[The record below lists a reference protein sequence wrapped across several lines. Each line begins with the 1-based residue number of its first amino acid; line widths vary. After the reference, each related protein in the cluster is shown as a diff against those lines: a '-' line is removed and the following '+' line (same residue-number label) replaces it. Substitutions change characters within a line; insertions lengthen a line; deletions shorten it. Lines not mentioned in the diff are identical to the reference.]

1 MVLSVGTRFI
11 ENAAKGWFGG
21 YSTIIVYSSHFSRTR
36 SPYDWTMTTAAIP
49 VPSAVPLKQD
59 AIIIGLVG
67 LAHASS
73 HFGHLLLPL
82 LFPVFMTEFG
92 LSYSQL
98 GLLMTVFFVVSGVGQ
113 ACAGFV
119 VDRLGAR
126 PLLFVALGI
135 FTLAC
140 GFASLVTGYTGLL
153 LVAALAGLGNAT
165 FHPVDFTILNQR
177 VSPARLGYAF
187 SAHGLTGN
195 LGWALAPVFF
205 AGIGAVAGWRNA
217 YVAAAL
223 LYIAIFALLFVMR
236 DKLSTQVLQ
245 RDAAAHAKGR
255 ASGAIEHDMAFMK
268 LPVVWWCFGFF
279 LLSTMTLAVVQNFSV
294 SILKAMHGVTFE
306 AATLTLTA
314 YMLCGAVG
322 MFVGGFI
329 AVRSVHSDRV
339 VAIAMAAGAALLA
352 LCGTGL
358 LGATATMAV
367 LAATGFAVGIGG
379 PSRDM
384 MIKKA
389 TPKGATGR
397 VYGLVYSGLDTGFA
411 ISPLVFGGLMD
422 RGWYGSTLLGAAL
435 VLLLSVGVALGVGQ
449 RTTPR

>member
-1 MVLSVGTRFI
+1 MADSLPG
-11 ENAAKGWFGG
+11 ALQ
-21 YSTIIVYSSHFSRTR
+21 
-36 SPYDWTMTTAAIP
+36 P
-49 VPSAVPLKQD
+49 PLRQD
-59 AIIIGLVG
+59 ATIIGLVG

-82 LFPVFMTEFG
+82 LFPVFMQEFG

-98 GLLMTVFFVVSGVGQ
+98 GLLMTTFFVVSGVGQ

-126 PLLFVALGI
+126 PLLFVAMGI
-135 FTLAC
+135 FIAAC
-140 GFASLVTGYTGLL
+140 LCASVVTSYTGLIW
-153 LVAALAGLGNAT
+153 VAALAGLGNAT

-177 VSPARLGYAF
+177 VSAPRLGYAF

-195 LGWALAPVFF
+195 LGWAAAPVFF
-205 AGIGAVAGWRNA
+205 AGMGALVGWRHA

-223 LYIAIFALLFVMR
+223 MYAAVLLLLVLQR
-236 DKLSTQVLQ
+236 DKLSTRVAP
-245 RDAAAHAKGR
+245 RATAAAQTSAPQPEHA
-255 ASGAIEHDMAFMK
+255 MAFMK

-279 LLSTMTLAVVQNFSV
+279 LLSTMTLAVIQSFAV
-294 SILKAMHGVTFE
+294 SILKALHGISFE

-322 MFVGGFI
+322 MFVGGFV
-329 AVRSVHSDRV
+329 AARSAHSDRV
-339 VAIAMAAGAALLA
+339 VAIAMACGAVLLA

-358 LGATATMAV
+358 LGGQATMVV

-389 TPKGATGR
+389 TPPGATGR

-411 ISPLVFGGLMD
+411 LSPIVFGVFMD
-422 RGWYGSTLLGAAL
+422 RGWYGATLLGAAL
-435 VLLLSVGVALGVGQ
+435 VLLLSVGAALGVGQ
-449 RTTPR
+449 RTQASRKMA

>member
-1 MVLSVGTRFI
+1 MTATTLAAPSNSVPI
-11 ENAAKGWFGG
+11 Q
-21 YSTIIVYSSHFSRTR
+21 
-36 SPYDWTMTTAAIP
+36 
-49 VPSAVPLKQD
+49 QD
-59 AIIIGLVG
+59 ATIIGLVG

-92 LSYSQL
+92 LSYSEL
-98 GLLMTVFFVVSGVGQ
+98 GLLMTTFFVVSGIGQ

-126 PLLFVALGI
+126 PLLFGALGI
-135 FTLAC
+135 FIVAC
-140 GFASLVTGYTGLL
+140 VAASLVTGYTGLM

-177 VSPARLGYAF
+177 VSAPRLGYAF

-195 LGWALAPVFF
+195 LGWAAAPVFF
-205 AGIGAVAGWRNA
+205 AGLGASIGWRNA

-223 LYIAIFALLFVMR
+223 MYAGVLVLLVLQR
-236 DKLSTQVLQ
+236 DKLSTQVAI
-245 RDAAAHAKGR
+245 RDPQAIARGHA
-255 ASGAIEHDMAFMK
+255 EHDMAFMK

-279 LLSTMTLAVVQNFSV
+279 LLSTMTLAVVQSFSV
-294 SILKAMHGVTFE
+294 SILKAMHGISFE
-306 AATLTLTA
+306 TATYTLTA

-329 AVRSVHSDRV
+329 AARSAHSDRV
-339 VAIAMAAGAALLA
+339 VAMAMAAGAVLLA

-358 LGATATMAV
+358 LGGTATMVV
-367 LAATGFAVGIGG
+367 LAITGFAIGIGG

-411 ISPLVFGGLMD
+411 ISPVIFGVFMD
-422 RGWYGSTLLGAAL
+422 RGWYGATLLGAAL
-435 VLLLSVGVALGVGQ
+435 VLLLSVGAALGVGL
-449 RTTPR
+449 RTAK

>member
-1 MVLSVGTRFI
+1 M
-11 ENAAKGWFGG
+11 NA
-21 YSTIIVYSSHFSRTR
+21 TTLH
-36 SPYDWTMTTAAIP
+36 SPA
-49 VPSAVPLKQD
+49 SVPLQQD
-59 AIIIGLVG
+59 ALVIGLVG

-92 LSYSQL
+92 LNYSQL
-98 GLLMTVFFVVSGVGQ
+98 GLLMSLFFVVSGLGQ

-126 PLLFVALGI
+126 PLLFGALGI
-135 FTLAC
+135 FALAC
-140 GFASLVTGYTGLL
+140 GAASLVTGYTGLL

-177 VSPARLGYAF
+177 VSAPRLGHAF

-195 LGWALAPVFF
+195 LGWAAAPVFF
-205 AGIGAVAGWRNA
+205 AGMGSALGWRNA

-223 LYIAIFALLFVMR
+223 LYLAVLLLLLWNR
-236 DKLSTQVLQ
+236 AHLSTQVAQ
-245 RDAAAHAKGR
+245 RGPQAHA
-255 ASGAIEHDMAFMK
+255 EHDMAFMK

-279 LLSTMTLAVVQNFSV
+279 LLSTMTLAVVQSFSV
-294 SILKAMHGVTFE
+294 SILKAMHGVSFE

-314 YMLCGAVG
+314 YMLCGALG

-329 AVRSVHSDRV
+329 AARAANSDRV
-339 VAIAMAAGAALLA
+339 VALAMTAGAVLLA
-352 LCGTGL
+352 LCGTGW
-358 LGATATMAV
+358 LGASATMVV

-411 ISPLVFGGLMD
+411 ISPIVFGVFMD
-422 RGWYGSTLLGAAL
+422 RGWYGATLVGAAL
-435 VLLLSVGVALGVGQ
+435 VLLLSVVAALGVGR
-449 RTTPR
+449 RTHR

>member
-1 MVLSVGTRFI
+1 MTAVL
-11 ENAAKGWFGG
+11 A
-21 YSTIIVYSSHFSRTR
+21 SHS
-36 SPYDWTMTTAAIP
+36 IP
-49 VPSAVPLKQD
+49 VPLKTDAAV
-59 AIIIGLVG
+59 IGLVG

-82 LFPVFMTEFG
+82 LFPVFMQEFG

-98 GLLMTVFFVVSGVGQ
+98 GLLMTVFFVVSGLGQ
-113 ACAGFV
+113 AGAGFV

-126 PLLFVALGI
+126 PLLFVAQGI
-135 FTLAC
+135 FVAAC
-140 GFASLVTGYTGLL
+140 VAASLVTGYAGLL

-177 VSPARLGYAF
+177 VSAPRLGYAF

-195 LGWALAPVFF
+195 LGWAAAPVFF
-205 AGIGAVAGWRNA
+205 AGMGAAVGWRHA

-223 LYIAIFALLFVMR
+223 LYAGILAVLVLQR
-236 DKLSTQVLQ
+236 DKLSTEVARHDPQV
-245 RDAAAHAKGR
+245 HK
-255 ASGAIEHDMAFMK
+255 EHDLAFMK

-279 LLSTMTLAVVQNFSV
+279 LLSTMTLAVVQSFSV
-294 SILKAMHGVTFE
+294 SILKAMHGISFE

-314 YMLCGAVG
+314 YMLSGAFG

-329 AVRSVHSDRV
+329 AARVVNSDRV
-339 VAIAMAAGAALLA
+339 VALAMAAGAVLLA

-358 LGATATMAV
+358 LGATATMVV
-367 LAATGFAVGIGG
+367 LAITGFAVGIGG

-397 VYGLVYSGLDTGFA
+397 VYGMVYSGLDVGFA
-411 ISPLVFGGLMD
+411 ISPLVFGVFMD
-422 RGWYGSTLLGAAL
+422 RGWYGATLLGAAL
-435 VLLLSVGVALGVGQ
+435 VLLLSVVAALGVGV
-449 RTTPR
+449 RTVR